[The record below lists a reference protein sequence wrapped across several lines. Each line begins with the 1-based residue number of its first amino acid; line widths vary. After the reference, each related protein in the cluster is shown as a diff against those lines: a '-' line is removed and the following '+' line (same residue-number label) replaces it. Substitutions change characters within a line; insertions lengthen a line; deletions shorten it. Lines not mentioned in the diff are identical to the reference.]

1 MQIRLLPVLGIGKPV
16 GKIRRIHL
24 NGRSRMEVSSFFIL
38 SSPEFSQKLLS
49 SFRMYGKWLS
59 YNVLWDER

>member
-1 MQIRLLPVLGIGKPV
+1 
-16 GKIRRIHL
+16 L